1 MVYDNYKDQV
11 DFYFIYIKEAHPI
24 DSARPNKRIKIE
36 QPKTFE
42 RRLEVAAQCCK
53 ELELT
58 LPVLVDDME
67 DSAAKAY
74 GAMPDRLFILGAD
87 GKIAYRGDRGPR
99 GFKVDEME
107 QQLSGILLGAGS
119 IMK

>member
-1 MVYDNYKDQV
+1 MVYDNYKNQV

-24 DSARPNKRIKIE
+24 DSPRPNRKYKVE

-42 RRLEVAAQCCK
+42 RRQEVAAECCK

-58 LPVLVDDME
+58 LPVLVDDMK
-67 DSAAKAY
+67 DSVAKAY
-74 GAMPDRLFILGAD
+74 SAMPDRLFILGAD
-87 GKIAYRGDRGPR
+87 GKIAYRGERGPR

-107 QQLSGILLGAGS
+107 QELSGMLLGAGS
-119 IMK
+119 IPK

>member
-1 MVYDNYKDQV
+1 M
-11 DFYFIYIKEAHPI
+11 
-24 DSARPNKRIKIE
+24 
-36 QPKTFE
+36 
-42 RRLEVAAQCCK
+42 AAQCCK

>member
-1 MVYDNYKDQV
+1 LVYESYKDEV

-24 DSARPNKRIKIE
+24 DSPRPNKKIKID

-42 RRLEVAAQCCK
+42 RRQEVAAQCVK

-58 LPVLVDDME
+58 LPVLVDDMK
-67 DSAAKAY
+67 DSVAKAY
-74 GAMPDRLFILGAD
+74 GAMPDRLFILGAN

-107 QQLSGILLGAGS
+107 QALSGLMLAGGS
-119 IMK
+119 ILK